1 MMRKFIKFIVRN
13 IPRIYLIRF
22 SFAFSYI
29 FSLFYVGK
37 KQECPICEGT
47 FRTFLP
53 YGYTDKNSE
62 NRLCPRCLSL
72 ERHRLIWLYL
82 QKKTTLFT
90 EPIKMLHIAPEQS
103 FYKRF
108 KKIDTLTYHTGDLE
122 SPIADY
128 HFDIH
133 NIPFEDNS
141 YNFVM
146 CNHVLEHVEDEFK
159 ATSEIYRVLKPGGW
173 AILQV
178 PLNNDFEETYEDSS
192 ITDSKE
198 REKHFGQYDH
208 VRWHGKDYGRRLEKS
223 GFKVD
228 ELDFIKEFSDETI
241 ERMRLPK
248 NEILYI
254 AKKL

>member
-1 MMRKFIKFIVRN
+1 MKFLVRN
-13 IPRIYLIRF
+13 IPRVYLIKF

-29 FSLFYVGK
+29 FSLFYIGK
-37 KQECPICEGT
+37 KQECPICEGH
-47 FRTFLP
+47 FRKFLP
-53 YGYTDKNSE
+53 YGYTDVNSD

-82 QKKTTLFT
+82 QNKTEVFT
-90 EPIKMLHIAPEQS
+90 EPTKMLHIAPEQS
-103 FYKRF
+103 FFKRF
-108 KKIDTLTYHTGDLE
+108 KKIETLTYHTGDLE

-133 NIPFEDNS
+133 EIPFEDNS
-141 YNFVM
+141 YDFVM

-159 ATSEIYRVLKPGGW
+159 ATSEIFRVLKPGGW

-178 PLNNDFEETYEDSS
+178 PINLKFEETYEDSS
-192 ITDSKE
+192 IVDSKE

-208 VRWHGKDYGRRLEKS
+208 VRWHGKDYGKRLEKS

-228 ELDFIKEFSDETI
+228 ELDFVSEFSADEI

-254 AKKL
+254 ARKVK

>member
-1 MMRKFIKFIVRN
+1 MRKFIRFLIRN
-13 IPRIYLIRF
+13 IPRIYLIKF

-29 FSLFYVGK
+29 FSLFYLGK
-37 KQECPICEGT
+37 KQECPICGGH
-47 FRTFLP
+47 FRKFLP
-53 YGYTDKNSE
+53 YGYTENGSD

-82 QKKTTLFT
+82 QKKTGFFSDS
-90 EPIKMLHIAPEQS
+90 IKMLHIAPEQS

-108 KKIDTLTYHTGDLE
+108 KKLDNLEYHTGDLE
-122 SPIADY
+122 SPLADY

-133 NIPFEDNS
+133 DIPFNDNT
-141 YNFVM
+141 YDVVM

-178 PLNNDFEETYEDSS
+178 PLNKDFETTYENPE
-192 ITDSKE
+192 ITTAEE

-208 VRWHGKDYGRRLEKS
+208 VRWHGRDYGKRLEKS
-223 GFKVD
+223 GFIVE
-228 ELDFIKEFSDETI
+228 ELDFVHEFSKEEI
-241 ERMRLPK
+241 ERMRLPD
-248 NEILYI
+248 ETLYI
-254 AKKL
+254 ARKK

>member
-1 MMRKFIKFIVRN
+1 MKFLVRN
-13 IPRIYLIRF
+13 IPRIYLIKF
-22 SFAFSYI
+22 SFAFSYV

-37 KQECPICEGT
+37 KQECPICEGH
-47 FRTFLP
+47 FRKFLP
-53 YGYTDKNSE
+53 YGYTDENSD

-82 QKKTTLFT
+82 QKKTDIFSKPT
-90 EPIKMLHIAPEQS
+90 KMLHIAPEQS

-108 KKIDTLTYHTGDLE
+108 KNINTLTYHTGDLE

-133 NIPFEDNS
+133 KIPFEDNS
-141 YNFVM
+141 YDFVM
-146 CNHVLEHVEDEFK
+146 CNHVLEHVENEFQ
-159 ATSEIYRVLKPGGW
+159 ATSEIYRVLKHGGW

-178 PLNNDFEETYEDSS
+178 PINLEFEVTYEDPS

-208 VRWHGKDYGRRLEKS
+208 VRWHGKDYGKRLEKS
-223 GFKVD
+223 GFKVE
-228 ELDFIKEFSDETI
+228 ELNFISELPKEQI
-241 ERMRLPK
+241 KKMRLSK

-254 AKKL
+254 ARKI

>member
-1 MMRKFIKFIVRN
+1 MRQLMKFLVRN

-29 FSLFYVGK
+29 FSLFYTGK
-37 KQECPICEGT
+37 KQECPICEGH
-47 FRTFLP
+47 FRKFLP
-53 YGYTDKNSE
+53 YGYTGDNSD

-82 QKKTTLFT
+82 QKKTSFFT
-90 EPIKMLHIAPEQS
+90 EPQKMLHIAPEQS

-108 KKIDTLTYHTGDLE
+108 KKMENLTYHTGDLE
-122 SPIADY
+122 SPLADY

-133 NIPFEDNS
+133 QIPFGDNT
-141 YNFVM
+141 YDFVM

-178 PLNNDFEETYEDSS
+178 PLNKSFKTTYEDPS
-192 ITDSKE
+192 ITTEKE

-208 VRWHGKDYGRRLEKS
+208 VRWHGLDYGKRLEKS
-223 GFKVD
+223 GFTVE
-228 ELDFIKEFSDETI
+228 ELDFVKEFSKEEI
-241 ERMRLPK
+241 NRMRLPD
-248 NEILYI
+248 EILYI
-254 AKKL
+254 AKKI